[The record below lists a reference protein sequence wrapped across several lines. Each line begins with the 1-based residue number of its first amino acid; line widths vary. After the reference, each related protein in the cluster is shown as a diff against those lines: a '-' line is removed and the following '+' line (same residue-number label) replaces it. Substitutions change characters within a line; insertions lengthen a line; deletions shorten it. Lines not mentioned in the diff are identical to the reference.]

1 MTARILSWRTATA
14 VLLAAASIAA
24 VLRGAN
30 ASPFGR
36 FASVLAA
43 AALLGVALAVLREQP
58 WAWGATFLLGI
69 CWSWAAI
76 ALRVQDVLGPGEMLM
91 WLAWSVTVIVASVR
105 GRDPSGS

>member
-1 MTARILSWRTATA
+1 MLARILSWRTATA
-14 VLLAAASIAA
+14 VLLTAAAIAA

-30 ASPFGR
+30 ASFVGR
-36 FASVLAA
+36 AAGVLAA
-43 AALLGVALAVLREQP
+43 GALLAVAISVMREQA

-91 WLAWSVTVIVASVR
+91 WLAWSIVVIVASVR
-105 GRDPSGS
+105 GRDPSG